1 MKEIIDKSGDL
12 EVDSVNNNLPLI
24 YLFWIKIFFGIVGGI
39 NYYIIQRLF
48 DIDRFSIHY
57 FLRGLYIVGI
67 FLILVLSIQLLIILL
82 LYFSRMKFNKLVPRD
97 EIIWRYSLRFSF
109 IFIVVFLISA
119 SITFYIGF

>member
-12 EVDSVNNNLPLI
+12 EVDSFNNNLI

-67 FLILVLSIQLLIILL
+67 FLVLMLSIQLLIILL

-97 EIIWRYSLRFSF
+97 EIIWRFSLRFSF
-109 IFIVVFLISA
+109 IFLAVFLISA